1 MAAIITEKFRLHNA
15 KEFKQS
21 ATETGNA
28 MYMFI
33 GRPTAWS
40 DDNSP
45 PTPVDSLNDEYDAYA
60 NMTALKKVSSTDV
73 SHAIIRRDWTSG
85 TKYDEYR
92 HNYKSGN
99 TSTSGATTLWASTFY
114 VVTSDYNVYKC
125 ISNNGGADSTV
136 MPTGT
141 TTSVTTLSDGYK
153 WKFMYS
159 ISASD
164 VIKFVTSDFIPV
176 KTLGRQLA
184 VEGDSGALGA
194 QASDDNSAQY
204 HVEDEAVDGAIYHVR
219 VTAGGSSYGTNSTTR
234 TVAVSGDGASA
245 VMTFT
250 VASGAITAASITTAG
265 TGYSVANIDNALV
278 QAATSSSGTGA
289 LFDVIVS
296 PKNGHGADPVEELG
310 GNYVIVN
317 SRLEYAEG
325 SGDFP
330 TDNDFRQIG
339 LIVNPT
345 NIGGH
350 TLSSAV
356 TLSALNR
363 FTMASGAQMPN
374 VDDYIANA
382 GTITTGTAV
391 GKVVSVDATNRHI
404 YYLPDVDSVGNYGA
418 WANSNPVHNGTAR
431 GSLGSSLGNLA
442 SSGAV
447 SAAYPEVRRN
457 SGDIVYLENRGA
469 VARAA
474 DQIEDIKLIIEM

>member
-33 GRPTAWS
+33 GRPLSWS
-40 DDNSP
+40 DDSNP

-85 TKYDEYR
+85 TRYDEYR
-92 HNYKSGN
+92 HNYTSSN
-99 TSTSGATTLWASTFY
+99 TANSGASTLWASTFY
-114 VVTSDYNVYKC
+114 VVTSDYQVYKV
-125 ISNNGGADSTV
+125 ISNNNGAQSTV

-141 TTSVTTLSDGYK
+141 STNILTTADGYK

-176 KTLGRQLA
+176 KTIGAKAAIDGEVGGLGTA
-184 VEGDSGALGA
+184 
-194 QASDDNSAQY
+194 ASDDNSAQWD
-204 HVEDEAVDGAIYHVR
+204 VENAAVDGTIEHAR
-219 VTAGGSSYGTNSTTR
+219 VTAGGSNYGSNGTYN
-234 TVAVSGDGASA
+234 VAVSGDGASGQLQ
-245 VMTFT
+245 VT
-250 VASGAITAASITTAG
+250 VASGAITAVTVNAVGS
-265 TGYSVANIDNALV
+265 GYSVASIDNALLRT
-278 QAATSSSGTGA
+278 ATSSSGTGA
-289 LFDVIVS
+289 TFDVIVS
-296 PKNGHGADPVEELG
+296 PKNGHGSDPIEELG

-339 LIVNPT
+339 LITNPT
-345 NIGGH
+345 NAGGN
-350 TLSSAV
+350 TLSSAT

-363 FTMASGAQMPN
+363 FTMATGATMPV

-382 GTITTGTAV
+382 GTITSGTAV
-391 GKVVSVDATNRHI
+391 GRVVSVDSTNRFV
-404 YYLPDVDSVGNYGA
+404 YYLPAVDTVGNF
-418 WANSNPVHNGTAR
+418 NSFSSSNTVHAGSTS
-431 GSLGSSLGNLA
+431 GSLSSKGTI
-442 SSGAV
+442 SSV
-447 SAAYPEVRRN
+447 SAAYPEVQRN

>member
-1 MAAIITEKFRLHNA
+1 
-15 KEFKQS
+15 
-21 ATETGNA
+21 

-33 GRPTAWS
+33 GRPLSWT
-40 DDNSP
+40 DDSNP

-60 NMTALKKVSSTDV
+60 NMTALKKVSTTDV

-85 TKYDEYR
+85 TVYDEYR
-92 HNYKSGN
+92 HNYTSSN
-99 TSTSGATTLWASTFY
+99 TATSGASTLWASTFY
-114 VVTSDYNVYKC
+114 VVTSDYNVYKV
-125 ISNNGGADSTV
+125 ISNNNGANSTV

-141 TTSVTTLSDGYK
+141 STNILTTADGYK

-176 KTLGRQLA
+176 KTIGAKATIDGEVGGLGTA
-184 VEGDSGALGA
+184 
-194 QASDDNSAQY
+194 ASDDNSAQWD
-204 HVEDEAVDGAIYHVR
+204 VENAAVDGTIEHAR
-219 VTAGGSSYGTNSTTR
+219 VTAGGSNYGSNGTYN
-234 TVAVSGDGASA
+234 VAVSGDGASGQLQ
-245 VMTFT
+245 VT
-250 VASGAITAASITTAG
+250 VASGAITAVTVNAVGS
-265 TGYSVANIDNALV
+265 GYSVASIDNALLRT
-278 QAATSSSGTGA
+278 ATSSSGTGA
-289 LFDVIVS
+289 TFDVIVS
-296 PKNGHGADPVEELG
+296 PKNGHGSDPIEELG

-345 NIGGH
+345 NAGGN
-350 TLSSAV
+350 TLSSAT

-363 FTMASGAQMPN
+363 FTLQTGATMPA
-374 VDDYIANA
+374 VDDTIASA
-382 GTITTGTAV
+382 TITSGTAT
-391 GKVVSVDATNRHI
+391 GKVVSVDSTNRYV
-404 YYLPDVDSVGNYGA
+404 YYLPFVDSVGNYNDF
-418 WANSNPVHNGTAR
+418 ANGNGVFV
-431 GSLGSSLGNLA
+431 GSTQKGTIL
-442 SSGAV
+442 SSGGV
-447 SAAYPEVRRN
+447 SAAYPEVQRN

>member
-21 ATETGNA
+21 ATESGNA

-33 GRPTAWS
+33 GRPLAWT
-40 DDNSP
+40 DDNNP

-60 NMTALKKVSSTDV
+60 NMTALKKVSTTDV
-73 SHAIIRRDWTSG
+73 SHAIVRRDWTSG

-92 HNYKSGN
+92 HNYKTGN

-125 ISNNGGADSTV
+125 INNNNGADSTV

-141 TTSVTTLSDGYK
+141 STNILTTSDGYK

-176 KTLGRQLA
+176 KTIGVKTA
-184 VEGDSGALGA
+184 VDGEVGALNA
-194 QASDDNSAQY
+194 TAADDNSAQWD
-204 HVEDEAVDGAIYHVR
+204 VENGATDGTIEHAR
-219 VTAGGSSYGTNSTTR
+219 VTAGGSSYGSNGTYN
-234 TVAVSGDGASA
+234 VAISGDGASGQIQ
-245 VMTFT
+245 VT
-250 VASGAITAASITTAG
+250 VASGAITAVAVNAVGS
-265 TGYSVANIDNALV
+265 GYSVASIDNALLRT
-278 QAATSSSGTGA
+278 ATSSSGTGA
-289 LFDVIVS
+289 TFDIIVS
-296 PKNGHGADPVEELG
+296 PKNGHGSDPTEELG

-339 LIVNPT
+339 LITNPT
-345 NIGGH
+345 NAGGT
-350 TLSSAV
+350 TLSSAT

-363 FTMASGAQMPN
+363 FTMATGATMPV

-391 GKVVSVDATNRHI
+391 GRVVSVDSTNRYV
-404 YYLPDVDSVGNYGA
+404 YYIPAVDSVGNYNSF
-418 WANSNPVHNGTAR
+418 ANSNTIHAGAAS
-431 GSLGSSLGNLA
+431 GSLSSKGTIL
-442 SSGAV
+442 SSGGI
-447 SAAYPEVRRN
+447 SAAYPEVQRN

>member
-21 ATETGNA
+21 ATESGNA

-33 GRPTAWS
+33 GRPLSWT
-40 DDNSP
+40 DDNNP

-60 NMTALKKVSSTDV
+60 NMVALKKVSSTDV

-85 TKYDEYR
+85 TAYDEYR
-92 HNYKSGN
+92 HNYTSSN
-99 TSTSGATTLWASTFY
+99 TATSGASTLWASTFY
-114 VVTSDYNVYKC
+114 VVTSDYNVYKV
-125 ISNNGGADSTV
+125 ISNNGGANSTV

-141 TTSVTTLSDGYK
+141 STSILTTADGYK

-176 KTLGRQLA
+176 KTIGAKAA
-184 VEGDSGALGA
+184 VEGEVGGLGTA
-194 QASDDNSAQY
+194 ASDDNSAQWD
-204 HVEDEAVDGAIYHVR
+204 VENAAVDGTLEHAR
-219 VTAGGSSYGTNSTTR
+219 VTAGGSSYGSDGTYN
-234 TVAVSGDGASA
+234 VAVRGDGASGQLQ
-245 VMTFT
+245 VT
-250 VASGAITAASITTAG
+250 VSSGAITLIAINAVGS
-265 TGYSVANIDNALV
+265 GYSVASIDNSLL
-278 QAATSSSGTGA
+278 QTATSSTGTGA
-289 LFDVIVS
+289 SFDIIIS

-310 GNYVIVN
+310 GNYVIAN

-345 NIGGH
+345 DAGGN
-350 TLSSAV
+350 TLSSAT

-363 FTMASGAQMPN
+363 ITLDSGATMPV
-374 VDDYIANA
+374 VDDTIANA
-382 GTITTGTAV
+382 ASITSGTAV
-391 GKVVSVDATNRHI
+391 GKVVSIDSTNRYI
-404 YYLPDVDSVGNYGA
+404 YFLPSADAVGNFNSFSA
-418 WANSNPVHNGTAR
+418 ANTIFVGSTSKGTI
-431 GSLGSSLGNLA
+431 
-442 SSGAV
+442 SSGGV
-447 SAAYPEVRRN
+447 SGSYPEVSRN

>member
-21 ATETGNA
+21 ATESGNA

-33 GRPTAWS
+33 GRPLSWT
-40 DDNSP
+40 DDNNP

-60 NMTALKKVSSTDV
+60 NMTALKKVSATDV
-73 SHAIIRRDWTSG
+73 SHAIIRRDWTAN
-85 TKYDEYR
+85 TVYDEYR
-92 HNYKSGN
+92 HNYT
-99 TSTSGATTLWASTFY
+99 TSNPATSGATTLWASTFY
-114 VVTSDYNVYKC
+114 VVTSDYNVYKV
-125 ISNNGGADSTV
+125 ISNNNGAQSTV

-141 TTSVTTLSDGYK
+141 SANIITTGDGYK
-153 WKFMYS
+153 WKYMYS

-176 KTLGRQLA
+176 KTIGAKAA
-184 VEGDSGALGA
+184 VEGDVGGLGSA
-194 QASDDNSAQY
+194 ASDDNSSQWD
-204 HVEDEAVDGAIYHVR
+204 VENGATDGTIEHAR
-219 VTAGGSSYGTNSTTR
+219 VTAGGSSYGSDGNYN
-234 TVAVSGDGASA
+234 VAISGDGASGQLQ
-245 VMTFT
+245 VT
-250 VASGAITAASITTAG
+250 VSSGAITAVTVNAVGS
-265 TGYSVANIDNALV
+265 GYSVASIDNGLL
-278 QAATSSSGTGA
+278 QTATSSSGTGA
-289 LFDVIVS
+289 TFDIIIS
-296 PKNGHGADPVEELG
+296 PKNGHGSDPVEELG

-345 NIGGH
+345 NAGGN
-350 TLSSAV
+350 TLSSAT

-363 FTMASGAQMPN
+363 ITLDSGATMPV
-374 VDDYIANA
+374 VDDTIASANPIA
-382 GTITTGTAV
+382 SGTAV
-391 GKVVSVDATNRHI
+391 GKVVSVDSTNRFI
-404 YYLPDVDSVGNYGA
+404 YYLPAEDSVGNFNSFVAGNTIKVGA
-418 WANSNPVHNGTAR
+418 TTKGTI
-431 GSLGSSLGNLA
+431 
-442 SSGAV
+442 SSGGV
-447 SAAYPEVRRN
+447 SGSYPEIQRN

>member
-33 GRPTAWS
+33 GRPLSWS
-40 DDNSP
+40 DDSNP

-92 HNYKSGN
+92 HNYTSSN
-99 TSTSGATTLWASTFY
+99 TATSGASTLWASTFY
-114 VVTSDYNVYKC
+114 VVTSDYNVYKV
-125 ISNNGGADSTV
+125 ISNNNGANSTV

-141 TTSVTTLSDGYK
+141 STNILTTGDGYK

-176 KTLGRQLA
+176 KTIGA
-184 VEGDSGALGA
+184 KAGVEGEVGGLGSA
-194 QASDDNSAQY
+194 ASDDNSAQWD
-204 HVEDEAVDGAIYHVR
+204 VENGATDGTIEHAR
-219 VTAGGSSYGTNSTTR
+219 VTAGGSSYGSDGTYN
-234 TVAVSGDGASA
+234 VAISGDGASGQIQ
-245 VMTFT
+245 VT
-250 VASGAITAASITTAG
+250 VSSGAITAVTVNAVGS
-265 TGYSVANIDNALV
+265 GYSVASIDNALLRT
-278 QAATSSSGTGA
+278 ATSSSGTGA
-289 LFDVIVS
+289 AFDIIIS
-296 PKNGHGADPVEELG
+296 PKNGHGSDPTEELG

-345 NIGGH
+345 NAGGN
-350 TLSSAV
+350 TLSSAT

-363 FTMASGAQMPN
+363 ISLQSGATMPA
-374 VDDYIANA
+374 VDSTIASA
-382 GTITTGTAV
+382 ASITTGTAT
-391 GKVVSVDATNRHI
+391 GKVVSVDSTNRYV
-404 YYLPDVDSVGNYGA
+404 YYLPSVDTIGNYNA
-418 WANSNPVHNGTAR
+418 FANSNGVFVGSDQKGTI
-431 GSLGSSLGNLA
+431 L
-442 SSGAV
+442 SSGGV
-447 SAAYPEVRRN
+447 SAAYPEVQRN